1 MTHLNTNRKATAKA
15 VMHDDALGEK
25 VILEIE
31 DEGLDA
37 NRYVVSRSEAKAL
50 AEKLLK
56 AAGVKFTL
64 SI

>member
-1 MTHLNTNRKATAKA
+1 
-15 VMHDDALGEK
+15 MHDDALGEK

-37 NRYVVSRSEAKAL
+37 NRYVVSRSEAAAL

-64 SI
+64 YI